1 MICSQNDI
9 KFYNDFQLTNYNTLK
24 IKSTAKSFYIPDN
37 DGELVTLLKKFKN
50 SNPIVIGNGSNILF
64 SSKGVDEP
72 VIYTG
77 KMKSHIVIGN
87 TIEAQAGIKVQTLS
101 KLALDKKLSGFEF
114 LIGIPAS
121 LGGACYMNAGA
132 HGNSISDN
140 FISAK
145 VYDMEKNKII
155 TLKKEDMDFSYRHSI
170 LKEKPYILLSAKFEL
185 KKGLQEDIKSKMD
198 ENIIFRKNRQPNL
211 SIPNAG
217 SVFKNP
223 ENCEFSA
230 GALIDKCNL
239 RGFQI
244 GDVQV
249 WKNHCNFVIN
259 KGNATSDDYINVIF
273 EMYSRVKEKFNIEL
287 TPEIIYIG
295 NMSRNE
301 KEKWKILK
309 K

>member
-9 KFYNDFQLTNYNTLK
+9 KFYNDFQLTNFNTLK
-24 IKSTAKSFYIPDN
+24 IKSTAKYFYMPDN
-37 DGELVTLLKKFKN
+37 DGELITLLKKYKN
-50 SNPIVIGNGSNILF
+50 MSPVVIGNGSNILF
-64 SSKGVDEP
+64 SSQGVEQP

-77 KMKSHIVIGN
+77 KMKSCLVLGEIV
-87 TIEAQAGIKVQTLS
+87 EVQAGLKVQTLS
-101 KLALDKKLSGFEF
+101 KIALDKKLSGFEF

-145 VYDMEKNKII
+145 VYDIENSKIL
-155 TLKKEDMDFSYRHSI
+155 TLKKEEMNFSYRHSI
-170 LKEKPYILLSAKFEL
+170 LKEKPYVLLSAKFEL
-185 KKGLQEDIKSKMD
+185 RKAPAEEIKSKMD

-211 SIPNAG
+211 AIPNAG

-249 WKNHCNFVIN
+249 WENHCNFVVN
-259 KGNATSDDYINVIF
+259 KGKATSNDYTDVVF

-287 TPEIIYIG
+287 VPEIIYIG
-295 NMSRNE
+295 KMTRNE